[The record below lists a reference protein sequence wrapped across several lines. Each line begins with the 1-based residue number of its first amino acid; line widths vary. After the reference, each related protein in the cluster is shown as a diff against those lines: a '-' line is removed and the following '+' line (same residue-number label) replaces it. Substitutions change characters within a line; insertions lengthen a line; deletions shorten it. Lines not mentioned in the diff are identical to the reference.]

1 MHDSVVASVSSY
13 LNIEHFALNFSFGV
27 KRQEAQM
34 VCRLNKKEKKRYA
47 EEIEYENRRNVFQC
61 DCDIH

>member
-1 MHDSVVASVSSY
+1 
-13 LNIEHFALNFSFGV
+13 
-27 KRQEAQM
+27 M
-34 VCRLNKKEKKRYA
+34 VCRLSKEKEKKRYA